1 VADLLVELYGIEVGR
16 LVGTDW
22 RTFDFRASDGGLQ
35 RFGLGSTILSEAV
48 PLELRAR
55 RGRAPSRR
63 NYFAELLPEG
73 QQRQYLAD
81 QARVRDFDTVA
92 MLARYGRDVAG
103 AVQIWDPADPG
114 EPRVPFVEPIS
125 DGSIATMLADSRQY
139 PLGNLPTTGKSLING
154 VQTKILVTRE
164 HGAWFLPGDGY
175 PSTHILKPMLDD
187 VPTMIFDEE
196 YGARLARRLGLAS
209 HATWIEDFDG
219 IATLVV
225 ERYDRADD
233 GSRIHQE
240 DMNQALG
247 ASGNEKYQKIGGV
260 MSLRRIAAL
269 LEARAARGSRERLAR
284 TTVLTVA
291 VGNLDMHAKNISLL
305 HPLAGDP
312 QLAPAYDVVPM
323 THLDNDQELALAV
336 NDVYRHGAV
345 TMDDLVSEFG
355 SWGLAD
361 ARELTAG
368 TLEAIGAA
376 ARDETPSAG
385 AWSGV
390 QDTVLTVVGNLL
402 SGRAA
407 GEGR

>member
-1 VADLLVELYGIEVGR
+1 MADLVVELYGVEVGH

-22 RTFDFRASDGGLQ
+22 RTFDFRSSDTGLQ
-35 RFGLGSTILSEAV
+35 QFGLGATVLSESV

-55 RGRAPSRR
+55 RGRAPARR

-81 QARVRDFDTVA
+81 QARVRDFDTIA

-103 AVQIWDPADPG
+103 AVQIWDPEDPG

-125 DGSIATMLADSRQY
+125 DGAIATMLADSRQY

-164 HGAWFLPGDGY
+164 HDAWLLPGDGY
-175 PSTHILKPMLDD
+175 PSTHILKPTLDD

-196 YGARLARRLGLAS
+196 YGSRLARRIGLAS

-225 ERYDRADD
+225 ERYDRAQD

-260 MSLRRIAAL
+260 MSLRRIADL
-269 LEARAARGSRERLAR
+269 LDARAVRGSRERLAR

-305 HPLAGDP
+305 HPLTGDP
-312 QLAPAYDVVPM
+312 ELAPAYDVVPM

-336 NDVYRHGAV
+336 NDVYRYAAL
-345 TMDDLVSEFG
+345 TLEDLVSEFL
-355 SWGLAD
+355 SWGLRD
-361 ARELTAG
+361 ARELAVE
-368 TLEAIGAA
+368 TLAEVEAVTREEAPA
-376 ARDETPSAG
+376 VG
-385 AWSGV
+385 AWPGV
-390 QDTVLTVVGNLL
+390 QDAVLAVVGNLL
-402 SGRAA
+402 GGRAA